1 MVQDGYRCCTGQ
13 YRRSL
18 PGVRKG
24 ILFQRRLAGENLWQQ
39 LVDHRKTTRGMAVA
53 MLRITLTGGF
63 IALGLSLIFPNEFSL
78 AIVRYA
84 MGIFGVSMMILTAF

>member
-1 MVQDGYRCCTGQ
+1 
-13 YRRSL
+13 
-18 PGVRKG
+18 
-24 ILFQRRLAGENLWQQ
+24 
-39 LVDHRKTTRGMAVA
+39 MAVA